1 MGAVPLDAP
10 CPMPLPKDIA
20 ALMNSY
26 PQQRS
31 LVLAAALAELE
42 DRHVKQPDLW
52 TSALTDMTLLP
63 PLTRPVGGRVQLS
76 RAERILAD
84 FHNKVRPKLAREHGG
99 EKELARYQWFE
110 KTWQETITR
119 LSQKFQRPEGHLAM
133 SDERGTST
141 FLLAR
146 ELLCCWACY
155 ETPTKPS
162 LPLSFGWAF
171 SAAASWRQRTE
182 IINEL
187 EANVPLTDRLGTSE
201 LLWKMSLRDNWKLE
215 VPLGN
220 LFTSLYV
227 EIEQHPPPLPEM

>member
-1 MGAVPLDAP
+1 MESDCGGYGASFLPL
-10 CPMPLPKDIA
+10 
-20 ALMNSY
+20 
-26 PQQRS
+26 
-31 LVLAAALAELE
+31 
-42 DRHVKQPDLW
+42 
-52 TSALTDMTLLP
+52 
-63 PLTRPVGGRVQLS
+63 LTRPVGGRVQLGK
-76 RAERILAD
+76 AQRILAESR
-84 FHNKVRPKLAREHGG
+84 NIVRPKLAREHGG

-133 SDERGTST
+133 SDERGTRLSACKIAPA
-141 FLLAR
+141 LLFVRCKA
-146 ELLCCWACY
+146 
-155 ETPTKPS
+155 PTKPS

-201 LLWKMSLRDNWKLE
+201 SLWRMSLRDNWKLE